1 MSDTVT
7 PARYPASVADNP
19 MTDLHVLTP
28 HVALQRVT
36 MLVNPLAGGVGANAA
51 EEAAAILADYP
62 FVATIVALKGGQFD
76 AQVQQALDARPDVLF
91 VLAGDGTAGTIA
103 SRAGP
108 EGPLVAPLPG
118 GTMNML
124 PRALYGTADWKIAL
138 RLALEEGAPQR
149 VAGGEVSDG
158 RCRRAFYCAAILGA
172 PALWAPAREAVREGK
187 LGLALAYGRR
197 ALKRAFSG
205 RLRFS
210 LDGRPDRRSEALVLI
225 SPMISKAMDD
235 STGLEAAAMNPADAL
250 EVFRL
255 AAHAVFD
262 DWRQD
267 PAVTTKAIQ
276 QATIRARSRI
286 PAVIDGE
293 PALLRHEAKVRF
305 IRTAFR
311 ALAPNPTPAEDG
323 V

>member
-1 MSDTVT
+1 MTDTVT
-7 PARYPASVADNP
+7 PAGGPASAAGNASPDA
-19 MTDLHVLTP
+19 HILTP
-28 HVALQRVT
+28 HVVLKRVI
-36 MLVNPLAGGVGANAA
+36 MLVNPLSGGVGADAA
-51 EEAAAILADYP
+51 EAAAAIMANYP
-62 FVATIVALKGGQFD
+62 CEATTVALESGQFD
-76 AQVQQALDARPDVLF
+76 AQVQHALDARPDVLF

-108 EGPLVAPLPG
+108 DGPLVAPLPG

-124 PRALYGTADWKIAL
+124 PRALYGTADWKVAL
-138 RLALEEGAPQR
+138 RRALEEGAPQQ
-149 VAGGEVSDG
+149 VAGGEVTDG
-158 RCRRAFYCAAILGA
+158 RFRQAFYCAAILGA

-187 LGLALAYGRR
+187 FGLAWAYGRR

-210 LDGRPDRRSEALVLI
+210 LDGRPGRRAEALVFI
-225 SPMISKAMDD
+225 SPLISKAMDD
-235 STGLEAAAMNPADAL
+235 HTGLEAAAMNPADAL
-250 EVFRL
+250 EAFRL

-276 QATIRARSRI
+276 RATVRARSRI

-305 IRTAFR
+305 IQTAFR
-311 ALAPNPTPAEDG
+311 ALAPNQPNAEES

>member
-1 MSDTVT
+1 
-7 PARYPASVADNP
+7 
-19 MTDLHVLTP
+19 
-28 HVALQRVT
+28 
-36 MLVNPLAGGVGANAA
+36 
-51 EEAAAILADYP
+51 
-62 FVATIVALKGGQFD
+62 
-76 AQVQQALDARPDVLF
+76 
-91 VLAGDGTAGTIA
+91 
-103 SRAGP
+103 
-108 EGPLVAPLPG
+108 
-118 GTMNML
+118 MNML
-124 PRALYGTADWKIAL
+124 PRALYGTADWKVAL
-138 RLALEEGAPQR
+138 RRALEEGAPQQ
-149 VAGGEVSDG
+149 VAGGEVTDG
-158 RCRRAFYCAAILGA
+158 RFKQAFYCAAILGA

-187 LGLALAYGRR
+187 FGLAWAYGRR

-210 LDGRPDRRSEALVLI
+210 LDGRADRRAEALVLI
-225 SPMISKAMDD
+225 SPMISKAMDEH
-235 STGLEAAAMNPADAL
+235 TGLEAAAMNPSDAL
-250 EVFRL
+250 QAFRL

-311 ALAPNPTPAEDG
+311 ALAPNPPAAEDA